1 MFIKML
7 KSKIHRAI
15 VTDTNL
21 NYEGSISIDKDL
33 MDKAGIVSNQAVNI
47 FNINNGE
54 RFETYVIEGGKNSGT
69 IGLNGAAARL
79 AEPGDLII
87 IAAYSW
93 VEEKELVQFATKIVH
108 VDNNN
113 RAV

>member
-7 KSKIHRAI
+7 KSKIHRAT

-33 MDKAGIVSNQAVNI
+33 MDKANIVSNQAVNI
-47 FNINNGE
+47 FNINNGK
-54 RFETYVIEGGKNSGT
+54 RFETYVIEGEKNSGM

-93 VEEKELVQFATKIVH
+93 VEEREIEKFVTKIVH
-108 VDNNN
+108 VDNKN
-113 RAV
+113 RVV